1 MSITLHKYD
10 VYFANF
16 HFLLFEVCFSVCILT
31 LYVADRK
38 FLYRTTD
45 SRSCS
50 VRTFFMSEAGMMTL
64 EFVNEELTHAKRSDE
79 TDTFASYLFS
89 FTFIGKF
96 LVEKR

>member
-1 MSITLHKYD
+1 MSITLHRYD
-10 VYFANF
+10 AHFENF
-16 HFLLFEVCFSVCILT
+16 HLLLFEVCFSVCILT

-45 SRSCS
+45 SSRS

-79 TDTFASYLFS
+79 TDTFAPYLFS
-89 FTFIGKF
+89 FTFIGKV
-96 LVEKR
+96 LV